1 MRKRVTLGL
10 LLAFALFSISATYK
24 TPAPKPAAETGIN
37 FFKGSYK
44 DALIEAK
51 KENKLVFID
60 AYASWCGP
68 CKMLRQNTFT
78 DKEVSDYFNAHFI
91 NLSVDIEKG
100 EGVALATKYKVTHYP
115 TLIITDNDGKRITFT
130 VGYIQPEDLLGFGK
144 YGMEK
149 APTASN

>member
-10 LLAFALFSISATYK
+10 LLAFALFSISATHKYD
-24 TPAPKPAAETGIN
+24 PKPATETGIH

-91 NLSVDIEKG
+91 NLSVDVEKG
-100 EGVALATKYKVTHYP
+100 EGVALANKYKVTHYP

-144 YGMEK
+144 YGLEK

>member
-1 MRKRVTLGL
+1 MRKKVTLGL

-24 TPAPKPAAETGIN
+24 TPETDGGIN

-68 CKMLRQNTFT
+68 CKLLKQNTFT
-78 DKEVSDYFNAHFI
+78 DRMVIKYFNDHFI
-91 NLSVDIEKG
+91 NVSVDVEKG
-100 EGVALATKYKVTHYP
+100 EGPSLATKYNVTHFP
-115 TLIITDNDGKRITFT
+115 TLIIADNEGKRITFT
-130 VGYIQPEDLLGFGK
+130 VGYIQPDDLLGFGK
-144 YGMEK
+144 YGFDK
-149 APTASN
+149 APVLSN